1 MKNITSV
8 LAISSALF
16 MVSCNKKAEDINLE
30 NKLIQ
35 TVKTQSL
42 SIRGSELD
50 PIVRGI
56 TLISYPL
63 ESDVQKSGA
72 LYKYDMGEDLYDLT
86 VNSSL
91 KTFSYGDE
99 LEESELEDTLVY
111 KSRVEQRIDEANS
124 FNTVKELV
132 KHVVTVGDLRD
143 RVMNNFMDNQ
153 LVYKSLESKFEK
165 ANEKVSDTL
174 SFFVI
179 TEGDHEGM
187 MLMSPNDDFSVES
200 IDIEDC
206 EGLSEVE
213 EDYLLTDFISEENLE
228 SFESAVESC
237 DSVEFNEDDMET
249 VAEDMSEKIY
259 DFDFEEINQEG
270 PFYAAKGYITN
281 LLNDLETF
289 SGQKFL
295 STGDCKETYLDGGA
309 DQSLEIS
316 QIVFNEQMNG
326 FDKLLLNL
334 DLLGSGA
341 KVYSVENGLIKNIK
355 FRKTILNQD
364 VVSFDIIGEDVVVK
378 TELGLSNMKNLGVR
392 LIGDANF
399 IYSNGRKTRGVMKL
413 ELDITNKEIFPF
425 DIDSL

>member
-63 ESDVQKSGA
+63 ESDVQKNGA

-206 EGLSEVE
+206 EGLSEVD

>member
-206 EGLSEVE
+206 EGLSEVD